1 MFKFR
6 LQKVLNY
13 RSMLVDAESLR
24 LREIEQQQLLMQNNI
39 INQEILID
47 RLILQYEEAK
57 TDAGT
62 INSWSFMYGSLTNEK
77 NKIKELRVKEQKL
90 HDEFQKQMLKLVE
103 AQQEKAV
110 LEKLRDNQ
118 LADWEA
124 KQRRREQRMMDELA
138 SRAHYQL
145 S

>member
-24 LREIEQQQLLMQNNI
+24 LREIEQKQLLMQNNI

-62 INSWSFMYGSLTNEK
+62 VSSWSFMYGSLTNEK

>member
-24 LREIEQQQLLMQNNI
+24 LREIEQKQLLMQNNI

>member
-6 LQKVLNY
+6 LEKVLSY

-24 LREIEQQQLLMQNNI
+24 LRDIGQQKLNMQNNI
-39 INQEILID
+39 KSQEILID
-47 RLILQYEEAK
+47 RLVLQYEEAK
-57 TDAGT
+57 TDAET
-62 INSWSFMYGSLTNEK
+62 VNSWSFMYGSLTNEK
-77 NKIKELRVKEQKL
+77 NKMKELRIKEQKL
-90 HDEFQKQMLKLVE
+90 HDDFQEQMLKLVE

-110 LEKLRDNQ
+110 LEKLRDKQ

-124 KQRRREQRMMDELA
+124 EQRRREQRMMDELA

>member
-6 LQKVLNY
+6 LEKVLNY

-24 LREIEQQQLLMQNNI
+24 LREIEQQKLHMKNTI
-39 INQEILID
+39 KSQEILID

-62 INSWSFMYGSLTNEK
+62 VSSWSFMYGSLTNEK
-77 NKIKELRVKEQKL
+77 NKIKEMRVKEQKL
-90 HDEFQKQMLKLVE
+90 QDDFQQQMLKLVE

-118 LADWEA
+118 FADWETE
-124 KQRRREQRMMDELA
+124 QRRREQRMMDELA